1 MALLMCIILYSSFN
15 YNAMHKLCVLHSCQG
30 KTESIKLIAWFYLAV
45 HIACYFV
52 FRAKQS
58 TVSQLKVRF
67 SVFTHVTMFEEDV
80 KKVKLNETGRQNYCS
95 YAKDVKL

>member
-1 MALLMCIILYSSFN
+1 MWHCECVAVSFITPCINCESFIHVMAKQKAS
-15 YNAMHKLCVLHSCQG
+15 V
-30 KTESIKLIAWFYLAV
+30 AWFYFAV
-45 HIACYFV
+45 HIACCFV
-52 FRAKQS
+52 FRTKQS

-67 SVFTHVTMFEEDV
+67 PVFAHVTMFEEDV